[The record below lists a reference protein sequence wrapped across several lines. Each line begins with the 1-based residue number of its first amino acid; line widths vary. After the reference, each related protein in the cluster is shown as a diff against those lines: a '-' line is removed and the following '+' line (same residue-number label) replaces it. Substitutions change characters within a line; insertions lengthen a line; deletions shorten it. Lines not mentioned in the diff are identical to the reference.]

1 MLGAPRSAETVRAE
15 VGIVLMRR
23 LGHVVTRYRWAV
35 LVVTL
40 LLLPVA
46 AVLGGPVKGRLSSGG
61 FSDEA
66 SESRRAAVVLQD
78 VFETGAPNVVLLV
91 TAAAGTAGVDDP
103 AVAERG
109 QALTAELA
117 ATPKL
122 ADAVS
127 YWSIGGAPPL
137 RSTDGRQALVLGRVA
152 GDEDALRD
160 AAERIAERF
169 GGRDDGVVSV
179 GVGGFGE
186 TFRAITEQ
194 AEADLQKAEAL
205 SMPVTLLLL
214 LLVFGSAV
222 AAALPL
228 GVGIVAVLGTFLV
241 LTVFTAFTQVSVF
254 ALNLTTAMG
263 LGLAIDYS
271 LFIVSRFRE
280 ELAAGRPAEPALLRT
295 MQTAGRTVAFSAFT
309 VAISLAALLV
319 FPLAYL
325 RSFAYAG
332 VGVVAL
338 AAVGALVVLPA
349 LLAVLGPRVDKG
361 RIPWPRR
368 RREGRDADEVASGFW
383 YRRAHAV
390 MRRPLPIA
398 IGVVVVLVLLGLPF
412 LGFTAG
418 QADDRVLP
426 ESAPVR
432 GVHDALR
439 TNFASN
445 ESSALTV
452 VSEPGSSVDPT
463 AIEAYAAALSTV
475 RGVARV
481 DALTGYYLG
490 GARVK
495 DADALSQRFAG
506 RGEGSGGTWLSVV
519 PSVEPYS
526 PAGERLVADL
536 RDAPSP
542 FPVLVGGQTADL
554 VDSKASLGR
563 RLPLALGLIVVATF
577 VLLFLMTGSVVVPL
591 KALLLNLLSLSATFG
606 MLVWVFEDGH
616 LSGLLDFTPTGSIS
630 VHTPILLFCI
640 AFGLSM
646 DYEVFLLSRIKEEY
660 DLGETNEE
668 AVALGLEKTG
678 RIVTAAAL
686 LLAVVF
692 VAFATAEVSV
702 VKVFGVGLTLA
713 VLVDAFLIRTLLVPA
728 FMKMAGR
735 LNWWAP
741 RPLRRFHLRYGIW
754 ETDPS
759 SVLDLVERAD
769 RMRSETAG
777 DSVPADSGR

>member
-1 MLGAPRSAETVRAE
+1 M
-15 VGIVLMRR
+15 IMRR

-35 LVVTL
+35 LVVTM

-66 SESRRAAVVLQD
+66 SESKRAATVLEE
-78 VFETGAPNVVLLV
+78 VFETGSPNVVLLV
-91 TAAAGTAGVDDP
+91 TAAEGTAGVDDP
-103 AVAERG
+103 AVVERG
-109 QALTAELA
+109 QALTAELG
-117 ATPKL
+117 ATPHL
-122 ADAVS
+122 SDAVS
-127 YWSIGGAPPL
+127 YWSIGNAPPL

-152 GDEDALRD
+152 GDEDALRE
-160 AAERIAERF
+160 AADGIAERF
-169 GGRDDGVVSV
+169 EGRDDGVVTV

-186 TFRAITEQ
+186 TFRTITEQ
-194 AEADLQKAEAL
+194 AEADLQKAELL

-214 LLVFGSAV
+214 LVVFGSAV

-241 LTVFTAFTQVSVF
+241 LTVFTSFTQVSVF

-280 ELAAGRPAEPALLRT
+280 ELAAGRGRDGALLRT

-349 LLAVLGPRVDKG
+349 ILAVLGERVDKG
-361 RIPWPRR
+361 RVRLPGRR
-368 RREGRDADEVASGFW
+368 RRTAAESDASVTGGFW

-390 MRRPLPIA
+390 MRRPLPVA
-398 IGVVVVLVLLGLPF
+398 IVVVLVLVVLGLPF
-412 LGFTAG
+412 LHFTAG

-426 ESAPVR
+426 EGTPVR
-432 GVHDALR
+432 AVHDALR
-439 TNFASN
+439 TNFSSS
-445 ESSALTV
+445 ESTAVSV
-452 VSEPGSSVDPT
+452 VSEPGSTVDP
-463 AIEAYAAALSTV
+463 AAVDAYAGRLSTLP
-475 RGVARV
+475 GVARV
-481 DALTGYYLG
+481 DALTGYYIG

-495 DADALSQRFAG
+495 DADVLSQRFAN
-506 RGEGSGGTWLSVV
+506 RGDGPGGTWLSVV
-519 PSVEPYS
+519 PSIEPYS
-526 PAGERLVADL
+526 EAGEALVADL
-536 RDAPSP
+536 RGEEAP
-542 FPVLVGGQTADL
+542 FPVLVGGLTADL

-563 RLPLALGLIVVATF
+563 RLPLALGVIVVATF

-591 KALLLNLLSLSATFG
+591 KALVLNLLSLSATFG

-616 LSGLLDFTPTGSIS
+616 LSGLLGFTPTGSIAVS
-630 VHTPILLFCI
+630 TPILLFCI

-660 DLGETNEE
+660 DLGESNEE
-668 AVALGLEKTG
+668 AVAVGLEKTG
-678 RIVTAAAL
+678 SIVTAAAL

-741 RPLRRFHLRYGIW
+741 RSLRRFHLRYGIW

-759 SVLDLVERAD
+759 SVLDLLDRAD
-769 RMRSETAG
+769 RVR
-777 DSVPADSGR
+777 ADEEAPVEVSSR

>member
-1 MLGAPRSAETVRAE
+1 M
-15 VGIVLMRR
+15 IMRR
-23 LGHVVTRYRWAV
+23 LGHLVTRYRWLV
-35 LVVTL
+35 LAVTL
-40 LLLPVA
+40 LALPVA
-46 AVLGGPVKGRLSSGG
+46 AVLGGPVKGRLSAGG

-66 SESRRAAVVLQD
+66 SESRRAATVLED
-78 VFETGAPNVVLLV
+78 VFETGSPNVVLLV
-91 TAAAGTAGVDDP
+91 TAAEGTAGVDDP

-109 QALTAELA
+109 LALTMELA
-117 ATPKL
+117 ATPHL
-122 ADAVS
+122 VDAVS
-127 YWSIGGAPPL
+127 YWSIGNAPPL
-137 RSTDGRQALVLGRVA
+137 RSTDGRQALVLGRVP
-152 GDEDALRD
+152 GDEDDLRE
-160 AAERIAERF
+160 AADGIAERF
-169 GGRDDGVVSV
+169 DGRSDGVITV

-186 TFRAITEQ
+186 TFRQITEQ
-194 AEADLQKAEAL
+194 AEADLQKAEVL

-214 LLVFGSAV
+214 LVVFGSAV

-241 LTVFTAFTQVSVF
+241 LTVFTSFTQVSVF

-280 ELAAGRPAEPALLRT
+280 ELSAGRAPEQALLRT

-349 LLAVLGPRVDKG
+349 ILAVLGHRVDKF
-361 RIPWPRR
+361 RIPLPGRR
-368 RREGRDADEVASGFW
+368 RKDPEPGAVHAGFW

-398 IGVVVVLVLLGLPF
+398 VAVVAVLVVLGLPF
-412 LGFTAG
+412 LHFTAG

-432 GVHDALR
+432 AVHEDLR
-439 TNFASN
+439 QNFSSK
-445 ESSALTV
+445 ESTAVSV
-452 VSEPGSSVDPT
+452 VAEPGSPVDPA
-463 AIEAYAAALSTV
+463 AIEAYATRLSTLP
-475 RGVARV
+475 GVARV

-490 GARVK
+490 GAEVK
-495 DADALSQRFAG
+495 EADALSQRFAS
-506 RGEGSGGTWLSVV
+506 RGDGPGGTWLSVV

-526 PAGERLVADL
+526 ADGEALVADL
-536 RDAPSP
+536 REAPSP
-542 FPVLVGGQTADL
+542 FPVLVGGSTADL

-616 LSGLLDFTPTGSIS
+616 LSGLLGFTPTGSIS

-660 DLGETNEE
+660 DLGESNEE
-668 AVALGLEKTG
+668 SVAVGLEKTG
-678 RIVTAAAL
+678 SIVTAAAL

-692 VAFATAEVSV
+692 VAFATAEVAV

-741 RPLRRFHLRYGIW
+741 RSLRRFHLRYGIW

-759 SVLDLVERAD
+759 SVLDLIDRAD
-769 RMRSETAG
+769 TVRAAE
-777 DSVPADSGR
+777 DEDPQPAVRA